1 MASVK
6 MPNYG
11 LLNGLAAGLNAG
23 LDGFMAAKK
32 MQRDDKTTKMLMLKS
47 GLIETDDGSIDYSPE
62 EKLKR
67 QTAAEATRA
76 KMANDK
82 LGTEISARKSGFLV
96 TPQGLQ
102 KDPEFVDYRKAMID
116 LKAKVME
123 GEIDKAEYDR
133 QERILKLHAQMASQ
147 GYEPEMIPD
156 MVNNTIDGGLG
167 APAPTTY
174 KPSGK
179 WLKSPDKA
187 LKDSLANLKE
197 QASKDKL
204 MAETEGVQF
213 DVADKKPGSGARFQ
227 GLLDNRYGKGKINAS
242 QLSAQD
248 VTKMFPGLEGTYRE
262 SIKPQKPLSA
272 NQKLDYADKEDI
284 KHASK
289 DYNEFVNAGG
299 AQKMQN
305 SLRQL
310 DAAVTRLRK
319 NPEILSGFTRKIPG
333 SFGGLL
339 QRNFNPELA
348 DLKQNIEKIIQQDL
362 RPTLGAQFTEK
373 EGEGLMQRSFDP
385 ALTPEQNLRKLED
398 EIKNLKSI
406 ASTRLAAMQHYE
418 KNRNMR
424 GFKGSENYDFS
435 SGGGSDVEA
444 KRKRLMELRAK
455 KAAAGK
461 K

>member
-6 MPNYG
+6 IPNYG

-47 GLIETDDGSIDYSPE
+47 GLIENDDGSIDYSPE

-67 QTAAEATRA
+67 QTEAEATRA
-76 KMANDK
+76 KMANDR
-82 LGTEISARKSGFLV
+82 LGTEINARKAGFLV
-96 TPQGLQ
+96 TDSGLQ
-102 KDPEFVDYRKAMID
+102 KDPEFVDYRKALMD

-133 QERILKLHAQMASQ
+133 QERILKLHAQMAAQ

-156 MVNNTIDGGLG
+156 MTSNTIDGGLG

-187 LKDSLANLKE
+187 LKDALGNLKE

-262 SIKPQKPLSA
+262 QIRPQKPVAAGKVKKSVGADAADRNFAKEYVSYVGGGRKTLEESINVLKQAKATLQSGDNYSGPLAGYRGFGSSAVSPKSVALEQQIWGAISSGLKETMGGSQISNADLQAYKERAFKPTVEEADNVKALDSIIRTMEEKLKEKDSAVQHWEANDGTLSGW
-272 NQKLDYADKEDI
+272 KSGKGGGLI
-284 KHASK
+284 G
-289 DYNEFVNAGG
+289 AGG
-299 AQKMQN
+299 
-305 SLRQL
+305 
-310 DAAVTRLRK
+310 
-319 NPEILSGFTRKIPG
+319 
-333 SFGGLL
+333 
-339 QRNFNPELA
+339 
-348 DLKQNIEKIIQQDL
+348 
-362 RPTLGAQFTEK
+362 
-373 EGEGLMQRSFDP
+373 
-385 ALTPEQNLRKLED
+385 
-398 EIKNLKSI
+398 
-406 ASTRLAAMQHYE
+406 
-418 KNRNMR
+418 
-424 GFKGSENYDFS
+424 
-435 SGGGSDVEA
+435 GGGDLEA